1 MTFLT
6 LLCLLILSGCAYPP
20 LDEEMD
26 FPTDY
31 TYVIGPGDNLE
42 IFVWGNPDI
51 SRSVTVRPDGK
62 IATPL
67 INDLMAVGKT
77 PNELARD
84 VEKELSKF
92 VRDPQVAVM
101 VGGFNGVHSQQ
112 VRVIGQI
119 SGGGSGGGFGG
130 SGGSGGG
137 GSFGGGGGF
146 GANRYSARSLP
157 YNVDMTLLDLV
168 IQLGGIGQ
176 YGDGNR
182 ASIIRMVDGEQKQ
195 FGVRI
200 DDLLENAD
208 LSANVKIMP
217 GDILLVP
224 EAFF

>member
-1 MTFLT
+1 MIIKMFFT
-6 LLCLLILSGCAYPP
+6 LFCLLIVSGCAYPP

-31 TYVIGPGDNLE
+31 TYVIGPGDSLE

-84 VEKELSKF
+84 IEKELSKF

-119 SGGGSGGGFGG
+119 SGGGGGGL
-130 SGGSGGG
+130 
-137 GSFGGGGGF
+137 

-168 IQLGGIGQ
+168 IQLGGVGQ